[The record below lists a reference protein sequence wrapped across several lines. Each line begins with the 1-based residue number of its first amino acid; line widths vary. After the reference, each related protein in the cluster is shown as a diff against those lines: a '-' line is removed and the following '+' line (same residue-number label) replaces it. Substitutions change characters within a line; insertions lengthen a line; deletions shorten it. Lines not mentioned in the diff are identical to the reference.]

1 MHDRALPMMEFQLDP
16 VGLARAVGHLLQ
28 DQASGAAEGTGG
40 GTRSPWSRAWR
51 WACRSSLGP
60 KRWEQIQRRSELRN
74 GLRTI
79 QRELAALQ
87 KPALVYLV
95 PFDIW
100 KLRTGGGKRIAGL
113 AKALSAEF
121 GVFVVTPIPAV
132 QKMAIKDIAP
142 DCHMICIPQSR
153 EYEERCRASNGGP
166 GVGLFAFADHFDVL
180 PEFHEV
186 LGRLGNRSR
195 AWMFESPVAWPV
207 LRRYRSSGGPVI
219 YDAPNDYSQFLQKA
233 YACEDM
239 GLVKRLVDME
249 RDVLGQA
256 TLATFCTV
264 NDLETARARYPSCA
278 APLMQIPNGVDV
290 AACRPTF
297 PSQAAD
303 CRRKAGL
310 DRPVAVFAGA
320 HHNPN
325 YVAVDRIAR
334 ELAPAFPNV
343 VFAVVGMH
351 LAAYRK
357 HGGSEPGRNV
367 VFTGP
372 VPEEI
377 KEALFSL
384 SDLGL
389 APMSG
394 GTGSSLKIPDY
405 VAHGKVVVGTP
416 VGLRGF
422 EELSAIPSVIA
433 SDDVSGRVGRVVGAL
448 AKDPTAYDEP
458 CRAAW
463 AFVKG
468 TLDWSVAA
476 RPLLEELA
484 KLVSAANR

>member
-1 MHDRALPMMEFQLDP
+1 MAAPPMLEFQLDHA
-16 VGLARAVGHLLQ
+16 GLARAVGRILE
-28 DQASGAAEGTGG
+28 DRTSGVEEGAGG
-40 GTRSPWSRAWR
+40 GTWSLWSRAWR
-51 WACRSSLGP
+51 WACRRGLGP
-60 KRWEQIQRRSELRN
+60 KRWEQIQRRSDLRKC
-74 GLRTI
+74 LRTL
-79 QRELAALQ
+79 RRKTDALR
-87 KPALVYLV
+87 KPVLVYLV

-121 GVFVVTPIPAV
+121 GVFVVMPLPAV

-142 DCHMICIPQSR
+142 DCHMIGIPQSR
-153 EYEERCRASNGGP
+153 EYDDRCRALDGDP
-166 GVGLFAFADHFDVL
+166 GAGLFAFADHFDVL
-180 PEFHEV
+180 PEFHVV
-186 LGRLGNRSR
+186 LGWLGNRAR

-207 LRRYRSSGGPVI
+207 LRRFRSSGCPVI

-239 GLVKRLVDME
+239 GLVNRLVDME
-249 RDVLGQA
+249 REVLGQA
-256 TLATFCTV
+256 TLATFCTAD
-264 NDLETARARYPSCA
+264 DLEAARARYPSCTI
-278 APLMQIPNGVDV
+278 PMMQIPNGVDV
-290 AACRPTF
+290 GACRPTF

-357 HGGSEPGRNV
+357 HGGSEPARNA

-422 EELSAIPSVIA
+422 EELAAIPSVIA
-433 SDDVSGRVGRVVGAL
+433 TEDVLGQVGRVVGAL
-448 AKDPTAYDEP
+448 AKDPAAYDDS

-484 KLVSAANR
+484 RLVSAANR